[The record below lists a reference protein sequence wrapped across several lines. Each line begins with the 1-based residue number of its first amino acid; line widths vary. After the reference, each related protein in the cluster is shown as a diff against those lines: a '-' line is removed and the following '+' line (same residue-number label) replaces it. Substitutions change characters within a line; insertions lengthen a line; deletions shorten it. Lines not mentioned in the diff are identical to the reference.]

1 MKSFFIALLL
11 APLLSACGDPEPA
24 PVENGQAVVGAEG
37 ELKPVV
43 AGQSD
48 DSGADASLDASDAAG
63 SDASDD
69 PGLDPGDVQNGD
81 PKPVPEAEKNPHPH
95 PEWATLEIDPKSVV
109 SQVEPDEF
117 VRNIREALRHHGT
130 LEDPIPID
138 TDFLGG
144 WEFDET
150 KIDPFPPHVN
160 AIKGKY
166 IIVKGFMLPDVDF
179 EGITNFHLVRS
190 LWGCCFGAPPRLN
203 ELLRVF
209 TPDGEPIRYT
219 FNTLEVIGKVDVV
232 FETEDGLIND
242 LYRLHAE
249 SLIEGEFDDPLAP
262 EGANPEKDLQG
273 FLPEME
279 F

>member
-37 ELKPVV
+37 ELKPAVG
-43 AGQSD
+43 GQSV
-48 DSGADASLDASDAAG
+48 DA
-63 SDASDD
+63 
-69 PGLDPGDVQNGD
+69 GDD
-81 PKPVPEAEKNPHPH
+81 PKPVSEAEKNPHPH
-95 PEWATLEIDPKSVV
+95 PEWATLEIDPESVV
-109 SQVEPDEF
+109 SQVEPEEF